1 MTPDES
7 VQELLQRWAEGDQ
20 SAAEQFFER
29 YALRTWKLA
38 ENLIAQRLKPRFDG
52 DDIVQ
57 SVFRTFLRRSRDG
70 ELDVPA
76 SDTIWH
82 LLAAVARNKIRRRV
96 AHHRMQRRNVDREQS
111 AAMPN
116 SALLPPEEWLDA
128 EPTADDA
135 VALIDEVQAV
145 LGTANPREADI
156 FRYCLEGHSTPEIAQ
171 LVGCS
176 RWSVRRVLDRLG
188 EELQQRLK

>member
-7 VQELLQRWAEGDQ
+7 VQELLHRWAQGDQ
-20 SAAEQFFER
+20 TAADEFFQR
-29 YALRTWKLA
+29 YAYRTWKLA
-38 ENLIAQRLKPRFDG
+38 EKLIAQRLKPRFDG

-82 LLAAVARNKIRRRV
+82 LLAAVAHNKIRRRV

-111 AAMPN
+111 ATLPN
-116 SALLPPEEWLDA
+116 SASSPPEEWLDE

-145 LGTANPREADI
+145 LSTANPREADI